1 MEKKK
6 LTVPFVAGLDR
17 ATDIESFSAML
28 TNAVEETQTGSAQI
42 DTVNWP
48 DDFPYKPFCKVN
60 VGWCKKGIGILYTVN
75 GLDLRAQALEDN
87 GPVWEDSCCEFFVA
101 DPADGTYYNFE
112 LNCIGTLLAAK
123 RKNCQDCTHY
133 HAEQLKQIRRF
144 STLEHEAVE
153 INDKEFSWNSGLFIP
168 FRFMGIDPENMPDTV
183 SANFY
188 KCGDKTAHI
197 HFVSWSPIGC
207 EKPDFHR
214 PEYFGTLEFA
224 KPILARRCLIYPVLM
239 ALYFIAVGFLCF
251 GHFDS
256 IDMASGMFLGIPTDK
271 IVHFSMFFPFPL
283 LAYATFG
290 RKIKGNFRT
299 MLSIVL
305 IFATGCILAIGTEL
319 GQGLTDYRSC
329 DINDFRADAIGMAVS
344 SIILVCIEFFRR
356 KNK

>member
-1 MEKKK
+1 
-6 LTVPFVAGLDR
+6 
-17 ATDIESFSAML
+17 
-28 TNAVEETQTGSAQI
+28 
-42 DTVNWP
+42 
-48 DDFPYKPFCKVN
+48 
-60 VGWCKKGIGILYTVN
+60 
-75 GLDLRAQALEDN
+75 
-87 GPVWEDSCCEFFVA
+87 
-101 DPADGTYYNFE
+101 
-112 LNCIGTLLAAK
+112 
-123 RKNCQDCTHY
+123 
-133 HAEQLKQIRRF
+133 
-144 STLEHEAVE
+144 
-153 INDKEFSWNSGLFIP
+153 
-168 FRFMGIDPENMPDTV
+168 MGIDPENMPDTV

-224 KPILARRCLIYPVLM
+224 KPILTKRCLIYPVLM

-299 MLSIVL
+299 ILSIVL
-305 IFATGCILAIGTEL
+305 IFAAGCILAIGTEL

-344 SIILVCIEFFRR
+344 SIILVCIAFFRR

>member
-1 MEKKK
+1 M
-6 LTVPFVAGLDR
+6 
-17 ATDIESFSAML
+17 
-28 TNAVEETQTGSAQI
+28 
-42 DTVNWP
+42 
-48 DDFPYKPFCKVN
+48 
-60 VGWCKKGIGILYTVN
+60 
-75 GLDLRAQALEDN
+75 
-87 GPVWEDSCCEFFVA
+87 
-101 DPADGTYYNFE
+101 
-112 LNCIGTLLAAK
+112 NCIGTLLAAK
-123 RKNCQDCTHY
+123 RKNRQDCTHY
-133 HAEQLKQIRRF
+133 PAEKLKQIRRF

-224 KPILARRCLIYPVLM
+224 KPILTKHCLLYPVLM

-251 GHFDS
+251 GHFDN

-299 MLSIVL
+299 ILSIVL
-305 IFATGCILAIGTEL
+305 IFAAGCILAIGTEL
-319 GQGLTDYRSC
+319 GQGMTDYRSC

-344 SIILVCIEFFRR
+344 SIILVCIAFFRR